1 MFYRDSYKVK
11 KYKNILSKNVTI
23 LESKKHFWD
32 IKFKI
37 KARIY
42 PPFKQLLKYPLHLF
56 PEYCHLTL
64 DAFFKFFI
72 VCPRVNYIGKFLL

>member
-1 MFYRDSYKVK
+1 
-11 KYKNILSKNVTI
+11 YKNILSKNVTI

-42 PPFKQLLKYPLHLF
+42 PPFKQHLIS
-56 PEYCHLTL
+56 
-64 DAFFKFFI
+64 FFGIKRTFWDIWDILRF
-72 VCPRVNYIGKFLL
+72 RLGKIKSCFYML

>member
-1 MFYRDSYKVK
+1 MGIVTWLK

-42 PPFKQLLKYPLHLF
+42 MPFKQYLITFLGQNGHFRIFGIFY
-56 PEYCHLTL
+56 TL
-64 DAFFKFFI
+64 
-72 VCPRVNYIGKFLL
+72 N

>member
-1 MFYRDSYKVK
+1 MIIQCFIEIVTRLR

-42 PPFKQLLKYPLHLF
+42 PPFKQHLIS
-56 PEYCHLTL
+56 
-64 DAFFKFFI
+64 FFGIKRTFWDIWDILRF
-72 VCPRVNYIGKFLL
+72 RLGKIKSCFYML